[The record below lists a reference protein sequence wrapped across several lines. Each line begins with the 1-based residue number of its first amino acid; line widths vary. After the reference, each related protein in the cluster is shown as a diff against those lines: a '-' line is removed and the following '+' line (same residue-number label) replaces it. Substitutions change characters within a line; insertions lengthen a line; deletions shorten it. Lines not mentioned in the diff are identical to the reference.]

1 MESFILSFLLL
12 HFGLVSVRLDDMREY
27 MELDKFMLDTDLVDR
42 VWGSSVFG
50 EEMGLI
56 QLMIER
62 NFEVGHGMFFGGF
75 LQLGWLYLVG

>member
-62 NFEVGHGMFFGGF
+62 NFEVGHRMFFWGF
-75 LQLGWLYLVG
+75 L